1 MYKKFMDEKAQQIF
15 ERLCNK
21 VVNGEFDEDDIY
33 EFYIFIRSY
42 LKSFKGKYKWI
53 REDVYKRQLVP
64 TSTASPRPELCSA
77 IYIRSFRWGAGGS
90 FWTMDSL

>member
-33 EFYIFIRSY
+33 EFYIFHNS
-42 LKSFKGKYKWI
+42 SFNAVFLLNIVHK
-53 REDVYKRQLVP
+53 
-64 TSTASPRPELCSA
+64 
-77 IYIRSFRWGAGGS
+77 
-90 FWTMDSL
+90 

>member
-1 MYKKFMDEKAQQIF
+1 MYKTFMDEKAQQIF

-42 LKSFKGKYKWI
+42 LKRFKGKYKWI
-53 REDVYKRQLVP
+53 REWGDLIAHRERVAICAARRPLVRLPAATRRSP
-64 TSTASPRPELCSA
+64 TATF
-77 IYIRSFRWGAGGS
+77 IKVFR
-90 FWTMDSL
+90 

>member
-53 REDVYKRQLVP
+53 REWGDLIAHRERNEGAVLRNMKN
-64 TSTASPRPELCSA
+64 A
-77 IYIRSFRWGAGGS
+77 ISV
-90 FWTMDSL
+90 MK

>member
-42 LKSFKGKYKWI
+42 LKSFI
-53 REDVYKRQLVP
+53 
-64 TSTASPRPELCSA
+64 
-77 IYIRSFRWGAGGS
+77 
-90 FWTMDSL
+90 